1 MPRAL
6 VGIILPLCLGV
17 AVVGMVVDD
26 VPGAPGG
33 FDSDKLK
40 PIPSTCLDRFLSPAF
55 DVNECL
61 PVLWNQMVVSAA
73 TSKLNEE
80 LKRLKRDVSDETYY
94 TVELYNVVVRDK
106 SATHVSQ
113 LRVLPQDYKIYTVIT
128 EPQQDQSADAPEFSV
143 RVVGD
148 VLVADRRRAATNTS
162 SVPRRMQTNDIP
174 ESQKF
179 SFDMKVSEKLT
190 LTRSYYRHLPPP
202 SVGVKGILIQ
212 YHGWDDTCEEWEAY
226 SKTTA
231 IADKYGLILI
241 TACGSNY
248 GWFSSRFNN
257 KHGWNAGTCCIQRKD
272 IDDVEYTK
280 TIIKRENKNNLPVY
294 GYGYSNG
301 GMMVEALLCHKVIQ
315 SAVSVNGVLALPP
328 GLQGSFRTCSKLYK
342 DGSLGPKPLAPR
354 VASVHC
360 LDDEYVPY
368 KGSSW
373 YEGWLYG
380 TYFPRTNRDL
390 RHWASRIGCK
400 DDDTTKTKIN
410 DWITLKE
417 WKCPAEER
425 VALVKR
431 FECKRYDSSPHKVV
445 RTSDFNP
452 AEWAARFF
460 LSGG

>member
-1 MPRAL
+1 MPTAL

-40 PIPSTCLDRFLSPAF
+40 PIPSTCLEGFLSPAF
-55 DVNECL
+55 DTNECL

-80 LKRLKRDVSDETYY
+80 LRRLKRDVSDETYY
-94 TVELYNVVVRDK
+94 TVELYNVVVTDK
-106 SATHVSQ
+106 SATHMSQ
-113 LRVLPQDYKIYTVIT
+113 LRVLPQDYKIHTVIT

-143 RVVGD
+143 RVVHD
-148 VLVADRRRAATNTS
+148 VLVANRRRAATNTS
-162 SVPRRMQTNDIP
+162 SVPRRTQTTGIP
-174 ESQKF
+174 GSEKF
-179 SFDMKVSEKLT
+179 SFDMKGVE
-190 LTRSYYRHLPPP
+190 
-202 SVGVKGILIQ
+202 VKGILIQ
-212 YHGWDDTCEEWEAY
+212 YHGWGDTCESWEEY

-231 IADKYGLILI
+231 VADENGLILI

-248 GWFSSRFNN
+248 GWLSSRD
-257 KHGWNAGTCCIQRKD
+257 KD

-328 GLQGSFRTCSKLYK
+328 GLRGSFRTCSKLYK

-368 KGSSW
+368 KGEESSYSAW
-373 YEGWLYG
+373 FYG

-431 FECKRYDSSPHKVV
+431 FQCGRYNTSPHKVV
-445 RTSDFNP
+445 RTPDFDP
-452 AEWAARFF
+452 AEWATKFF